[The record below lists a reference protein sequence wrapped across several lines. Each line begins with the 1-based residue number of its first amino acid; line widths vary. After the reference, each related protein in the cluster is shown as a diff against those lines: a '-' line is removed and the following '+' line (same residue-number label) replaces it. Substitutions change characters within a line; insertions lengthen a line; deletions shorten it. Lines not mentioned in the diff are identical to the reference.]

1 MEEVRMANEK
11 LTGGSV
17 IDALAPPLP
26 DESRPSARDVTAD
39 GAGMSVVVISDL
51 TALEKYVPAWEDL
64 AANAIEPNAYY
75 EPWMMMPAIRAFGAG
90 RRLQFA
96 LILAN
101 EPARHDGPPLLCGIF
116 PLEQQNH
123 YQGLSRKLPFKT
135 LRLWKHK
142 YCYLCTPLV
151 REGYGQQVIAAFFD
165 WLDAG
170 SHECSLMEFRFIAG
184 DGLFNGLLIDY
195 FERHAKLHYISMYF
209 MRAMFRPTIDADTYL
224 GAALSAKHRKMIR
237 RQERQLSEIGRLEYD
252 ELTPDD
258 DVAVW
263 IEEFLQLEASGWKG
277 RENTA
282 IASDNSDQSYF
293 RTIAKEAFRRGRLS
307 MLALRLDGRPI
318 AYKCDFPAGRGLF
331 TFRIAFDE
339 NYARN
344 SPGMLLEIENVRRL
358 HARSQ
363 IEWVDSCNDSVSFM
377 FNRLWLARRTILDV
391 VVGAGKTWGYLV
403 VAAIPLLKLL
413 NRKLLRRGAFRN
425 RTGGRME
432 EEK

>member
-1 MEEVRMANEK
+1 MANEK
-11 LTGGSV
+11 VTGSSV
-17 IDALAPPLP
+17 IDAPAPPLP
-26 DESRPSARDVTAD
+26 DASRPSARDVTAD
-39 GAGMSVVVISDL
+39 GAGVSVVVINDL

-64 AANAIEPNAYY
+64 AANAIEPNAFY

-90 RRLQFA
+90 RNLQFA
-96 LILAN
+96 LVLAN
-101 EPARHDGPPLLCGIF
+101 EPARHDGAPLLCGIF

-123 YQGLSRKLPFKT
+123 FQGLSRKLPFKT

-151 REGYGQQVIAAFFD
+151 REGYGRQVIAAFFD

-170 SHECSLMEFRFIAG
+170 SHDCSLMEFRFIAG

-195 FERHAKLHYISMYF
+195 FERHAKLHYISTYF
-209 MRAMFRPTIDADTYL
+209 LRAIFRPTIDADTYL
-224 GAALSAKHRKMIR
+224 CAALSAKHRKMIR

-252 ELTPDD
+252 ALTPDD

-263 IEEFLQLEASGWKG
+263 IEEFLRLEASGWKG
-277 RENTA
+277 RENSA
-282 IASDNSDQSYF
+282 IASDESDQSYF
-293 RTIAKEAFRRGRLS
+293 RSIAKEAFRRGRLS
-307 MLALRLDGRPI
+307 MQALRLDGRPI

-363 IEWVDSCNDSVSFM
+363 IEWVDSCNDSFSFM
-377 FNRLWLARRTILDV
+377 FNRVWPARRTILDV
-391 VVGAGKTWGYLV
+391 VLGAGKTWGDWV
-403 VAAIPLLKLL
+403 VAALPLLKLL
-413 NRKLLRRGAFRN
+413 NRKLLRRGAFPQ
-425 RTGGRME
+425 
-432 EEK
+432 

>member
-1 MEEVRMANEK
+1 MAYEK
-11 LTGGSV
+11 VSGRSV
-17 IDALAPPLP
+17 IGAPSPPRPDA
-26 DESRPSARDVTAD
+26 SRPAAGDATANGAR
-39 GAGMSVVVISDL
+39 MSVAVINDL

-64 AANAIEPNAYY
+64 AANAIEPNAFY
-75 EPWMMMPAIRAFGAG
+75 EPWMMMPAVRAFGKG

-96 LILAN
+96 LVLAH
-101 EPARHDGPPLLCGIF
+101 EPARQDGAPLLCGIF

-123 YQGLSRKLPFKT
+123 YQGLSRNLPFKT

-151 REGYGQQVIAAFFD
+151 REGYGPQVIDAFFD

-170 SHECSLMEFRFIAG
+170 RHDCSLMEFRFIAG

-195 FERHAKLHYISMYF
+195 FERHGKLHYISTYF
-209 MRAMFRPTIDADTYL
+209 LRAMFRPTVDADTYL
-224 GAALSAKHRKMIR
+224 CDSLSAKHRKMIR

-252 ELTPDD
+252 ALTPDK

-263 IEEFLQLEASGWKG
+263 IEEFLRLEASGWKG
-277 RENTA
+277 RDNTA
-282 IASDNSDQSYF
+282 IASDESDQSYF
-293 RTIAKEAFRRGRLS
+293 RSITKEAFRRGRLS
-307 MLALRLDGRPI
+307 MQALRLDGRPI
-318 AYKCDFPAGRGLF
+318 AYKCDFPTGRGLF

-363 IEWVDSCNDSVSFM
+363 IDWVDSCNDSFSLM
-377 FNRLWLARRTILDV
+377 FNRLWPARRTILDV
-391 VVGAGKTWGYLV
+391 VVGAGKTWGDLV
-403 VAAIPLLKLL
+403 VAAIPLMKLL
-413 NRKLLRRGAFRN
+413 NRKLLRRDAFPQ
-425 RTGGRME
+425 
-432 EEK
+432 

>member
-11 LTGGSV
+11 ATGGSV
-17 IDALAPPLP
+17 IDAPAPPP
-26 DESRPSARDVTAD
+26 QDASPPSARDVTVD
-39 GAGMSVVVISDL
+39 GAHGVRMSVVVINDL

-64 AANAIEPNAYY
+64 AANAIEPNAFY

-96 LILAN
+96 LVLAN
-101 EPARHDGPPLLCGIF
+101 EPGRHDRAPLLCGIF

-123 YQGLSRKLPFKT
+123 YQGLGRKLPFKT

-170 SHECSLMEFRFIAG
+170 SHDCSLMEFRFIAG
-184 DGLFNGLLIDY
+184 DGLFNSLLIDY

-209 MRAMFRPTIDADTYL
+209 LRAMFRPAIDADTYIC
-224 GAALSAKHRKMIR
+224 AALSAKHRKMIR

-252 ELTPDD
+252 ELSPDD

-263 IEEFLQLEASGWKG
+263 IEEFLRLEASGWKG
-277 RENTA
+277 RENSA
-282 IASDNSDQSYF
+282 IASNESDRSYF
-293 RTIAKEAFRRGRLS
+293 ESIAKEAFRRGRLS

-318 AYKCDFPAGRGLF
+318 AYKCDFPAGRGMF

-344 SPGMLLEIENVRRL
+344 SPGMLLEIENVRQL

-363 IEWVDSCNDSVSFM
+363 TDWVDSCNDSFSSM
-377 FNRLWLARRTILDV
+377 FNRLWPARRTILDV
-391 VVGAGKTWGYLV
+391 VVGAGKTWGDWV
-403 VAAIPLLKLL
+403 IAAIPFLKLL
-413 NRKLLRRGAFRN
+413 NRKLLRRDAFPQ
-425 RTGGRME
+425 
-432 EEK
+432 

>member
-1 MEEVRMANEK
+1 MANEK

-17 IDALAPPLP
+17 IDAPAPPLP
-26 DESRPSARDVTAD
+26 GESRPSARDVTAD
-39 GAGMSVVVISDL
+39 GAGMSVVVINDL

-64 AANAIEPNAYY
+64 AANAIESNAFY
-75 EPWMMMPAIRAFGAG
+75 EPWMMMPAIQAFGAG

-96 LILAN
+96 LVLAN

-151 REGYGQQVIAAFFD
+151 REGYGRQVIAAFFD

-170 SHECSLMEFRFIAG
+170 SHDCSLMEFRFIAG

-195 FERHAKLHYISMYF
+195 FERHAKLHYISLYF

-224 GAALSAKHRKMIR
+224 CAALSSKHRKMIR

-282 IASDNSDQSYF
+282 IASDESDQGYF

-413 NRKLLRRGAFRN
+413 NRKLLRRGAFSQ
-425 RTGGRME
+425 
-432 EEK
+432 

>member
-11 LTGGSV
+11 VTGVSV
-17 IDALAPPLP
+17 IDAPAPPLP
-26 DESRPSARDVTAD
+26 DASRPSARDVTSD
-39 GAGMSVVVISDL
+39 VAGMSVVVINDL
-51 TALEKYVPAWEDL
+51 TALEKYVHAWEDL
-64 AANAIEPNAYY
+64 AANAIEPNAFY

-96 LILAN
+96 LVLAN
-101 EPARHDGPPLLCGIF
+101 EPTRHDGAPLLCGFF

-170 SHECSLMEFRFIAG
+170 SHDCSLMEFRFIAG

-209 MRAMFRPTIDADTYL
+209 LRAMFRPTTDADTYL
-224 GAALSAKHRKMIR
+224 CATLSAKHRKMIR

-252 ELTPDD
+252 ALTPDD
-258 DVAVW
+258 DVEVW

-277 RENTA
+277 RENSA
-282 IASDNSDQSYF
+282 IASDESDQSYF
-293 RTIAKEAFRRGRLS
+293 RSIAKEAFRRGRLS

-318 AYKCDFPAGRGLF
+318 AIKCDFPAGRGLF

-363 IEWVDSCNDSVSFM
+363 IEWVDSCNDSFNFM
-377 FNRLWLARRTILDV
+377 FNRLWLERRTILDV
-391 VVGAGKTWGYLV
+391 VVGAGKSWGDWM
-403 VAAIPLLKLL
+403 VAAIPLLKSL
-413 NRKLLRRGAFRN
+413 NRKLLRRGAFPR
-425 RTGGRME
+425 
-432 EEK
+432 

>member
-11 LTGGSV
+11 VTGVSV
-17 IDALAPPLP
+17 IDAPAPPLP
-26 DESRPSARDVTAD
+26 DASRPSARDVTSD
-39 GAGMSVVVISDL
+39 VAGMSVVVIDDL

-64 AANAIEPNAYY
+64 AANAIEPNAFY
-75 EPWMMMPAIRAFGAG
+75 EPWMMMPAIGAFGAG

-96 LILAN
+96 LVLAN
-101 EPARHDGPPLLCGIF
+101 EPARHDGAPLLCGFF

-170 SHECSLMEFRFIAG
+170 SHDCSLMEFRFIAG
-184 DGLFNGLLIDY
+184 DGLFNGLLMEY
-195 FERHAKLHYISMYF
+195 FERHIKLHYISMYF
-209 MRAMFRPTIDADTYL
+209 LRAMFRPSIDADTYL
-224 GAALSAKHRKMIR
+224 CATLSAKHRKMIR

-252 ELTPDD
+252 ALTPDD

-263 IEEFLQLEASGWKG
+263 IEEFLRLEASGWKG
-277 RENTA
+277 RENSA
-282 IASDNSDQSYF
+282 IASDESDQSYF
-293 RTIAKEAFRRGRLS
+293 RSIAKEAFRQGRLS

-318 AYKCDFPAGRGLF
+318 AFKCDFHAGRGLF

-358 HARSQ
+358 HARSR
-363 IEWVDSCNDSVSFM
+363 IEWVDSCNDSFNFM
-377 FNRLWLARRTILDV
+377 FNRLWLERRTILDV
-391 VVGAGKTWGYLV
+391 VVGAGKSWGDWM
-403 VAAIPLLKLL
+403 VAAIPLLKSL

-432 EEK
+432 EK

>member
-1 MEEVRMANEK
+1 MEKVQMTNEK
-11 LTGGSV
+11 VTVRSV
-17 IDALAPPLP
+17 IDAPAPPLP
-26 DESRPSARDVTAD
+26 VASRPSVRDVIAD
-39 GAGMSVVVISDL
+39 GAGVSVVVINDL

-64 AANAIEPNAYY
+64 AANAIEPNAFY

-90 RRLQFA
+90 RNLQFA
-96 LILAN
+96 IVLAN
-101 EPARHDGPPLLCGIF
+101 EPARHGGVPLLCGIF

-151 REGYGQQVIAAFFD
+151 REGYGRQVIAAFFD

-170 SHECSLMEFRFIAG
+170 SHDCSLMEFRFIAG
-184 DGLFNGLLIDY
+184 DGLLNGLLMDY
-195 FERHAKLHYISMYF
+195 FERHTKLHYISKYF
-209 MRAMFRPTIDADTYL
+209 LRAMFRPTIDADTYL
-224 GAALSAKHRKMIR
+224 CAALSAKHRKMIR

-252 ELTPDD
+252 ALTQDG

-263 IEEFLQLEASGWKG
+263 IEEFLRLEASGWKG
-277 RENTA
+277 RESSA
-282 IASDNSDQSYF
+282 IASNEPDQSYF
-293 RTIAKEAFRRGRLS
+293 RSIAREAFRRGRLS
-307 MLALRLDGRPI
+307 MQALRLDGRPI

-363 IEWVDSCNDSVSFM
+363 IEWVDSCNDSFSFM
-377 FNRLWLARRTILDV
+377 FNRLWPARRTILDV
-391 VVGAGKTWGYLV
+391 VVSAGKSWGDWV
-403 VAAIPLLKLL
+403 VATILLLKLL
-413 NRKLLRRGAFRN
+413 NRKLLRRGAFPQ
-425 RTGGRME
+425 
-432 EEK
+432 

>member
-1 MEEVRMANEK
+1 MANEMAI
-11 LTGGSV
+11 GGSV
-17 IDALAPPLP
+17 IDAPAPPLP
-26 DESRPSARDVTAD
+26 RASRPPARDFTTY
-39 GAGMSVVVISDL
+39 GAGMSVVVINDL

-64 AANAIEPNAYY
+64 AANAIEPNAFY

-96 LILAN
+96 LVLAN
-101 EPARHDGPPLLCGIF
+101 EPARHDGAPLLCGIF

-170 SHECSLMEFRFIAG
+170 SHDCSLMEFRFIAG
-184 DGLFNGLLIDY
+184 DGLFNSLLIDY

-224 GAALSAKHRKMIR
+224 CAALSAKHRKMIR

-252 ELTPDD
+252 ALTPDD

-263 IEEFLQLEASGWKG
+263 IEEFLRLEASGWKG
-277 RENTA
+277 RENSA
-282 IASDNSDQSYF
+282 IASDESDQSYF
-293 RTIAKEAFRRGRLS
+293 RSIAKEAFRRGRLS

-318 AYKCDFPAGRGLF
+318 AFKCDFHAWRGLF

-363 IEWVDSCNDSVSFM
+363 IEWVDSCNDSTNFM
-377 FNRLWLARRTILDV
+377 FNRLWLERRTILDV
-391 VVGAGKTWGYLV
+391 VVGAGKSWGDWM
-403 VAAIPLLKLL
+403 VAAIPLLKSL
-413 NRKLLRRGAFRN
+413 NRKLLRRGAFPQ
-425 RTGGRME
+425 
-432 EEK
+432 

>member
-1 MEEVRMANEK
+1 MANEK

-17 IDALAPPLP
+17 IDAPAPPLP
-26 DESRPSARDVTAD
+26 GESRPSARDVTAD
-39 GAGMSVVVISDL
+39 GAGMSVVVINDL

-64 AANAIEPNAYY
+64 AANAIESNAFY
-75 EPWMMMPAIRAFGAG
+75 EPWMLMPAIRAFGAG

-96 LILAN
+96 LVLAN
-101 EPARHDGPPLLCGIF
+101 EPARHDGPPLLCGVF

-151 REGYGQQVIAAFFD
+151 REGYGRQVIAAFFD

-170 SHECSLMEFRFIAG
+170 SHDCSLMEFRFIAG

-195 FERHAKLHYISMYF
+195 FERHAKLHYISLYF

-224 GAALSAKHRKMIR
+224 CAALSSKHRKMIR

-282 IASDNSDQSYF
+282 IASDKSDQSYF

-307 MLALRLDGRPI
+307 MSALRLDGRPI

-363 IEWVDSCNDSVSFM
+363 IDWVDSCNDSVSFM

-413 NRKLLRRGAFRN
+413 NRKLLRRGAFPQ
-425 RTGGRME
+425 
-432 EEK
+432 

>member
-1 MEEVRMANEK
+1 MANEK
-11 LTGGSV
+11 LNGRSV
-17 IDALAPPLP
+17 IDAPAPPLP
-26 DESRPSARDVTAD
+26 GASRPSARDVTAD
-39 GAGMSVVVISDL
+39 GARMSVVVINDL

-64 AANAIEPNAYY
+64 AANAIEPNAFY
-75 EPWMMMPAIRAFGAG
+75 ESWMMMPAIRAFGAG
-90 RRLQFA
+90 RRLHFA
-96 LILAN
+96 LVLAN
-101 EPARHDGPPLLCGIF
+101 TPARHDGEPLLCGIF

-123 YQGLSRKLPFKT
+123 YQGLSRKLPIKT

-151 REGYGQQVIAAFFD
+151 REGYCQQVIDAFFD

-170 SHECSLMEFRFIAG
+170 SHDCSLMEFRFIAG
-184 DGLFNGLLIDY
+184 DGRFNDFLLDH
-195 FERHAKLHYISMYF
+195 FERHAKLYYISMYF
-209 MRAMFRPTIDADTYL
+209 MRAMLRPTIDADTYL
-224 GAALSAKHRKMIR
+224 CAALSAKHRKMIR

-252 ELTPDD
+252 ALTPDD

-263 IEEFLQLEASGWKG
+263 IEEFLRLEASGWKG

-282 IASDNSDQSYF
+282 IASDESDQSYF
-293 RTIAKEAFRRGRLS
+293 RSIAKEAFRRGRLS

-318 AYKCDFPAGRGLF
+318 AYKCDFPSGRGMF

-358 HARSQ
+358 HARSR
-363 IEWVDSCNDSVSFM
+363 IEWVDSCNDSSSSM
-377 FNRLWLARRTILDV
+377 FNRLWLSRRTILDV

-413 NRKLLRRGAFRN
+413 NRKLFRRGAFPQ
-425 RTGGRME
+425 
-432 EEK
+432 

>member
-1 MEEVRMANEK
+1 MAIEK
-11 LTGGSV
+11 VSGGSV
-17 IDALAPPLP
+17 IDAPAPPLP
-26 DESRPSARDVTAD
+26 DVSRPSAGDVTD
-39 GAGMSVVVISDL
+39 RGAGMLVVVIDDF

-64 AANAIEPNAYY
+64 AANAIEPNAFY
-75 EPWMMMPAIRAFGAG
+75 EPWMLMSAMRSFGAG

-96 LILAN
+96 LVLDN
-101 EPARHDGPPLLCGIF
+101 ESARHDGAPLLCGFF

-170 SHECSLMEFRFIAG
+170 SHDCSLMEFRFIAG
-184 DGLFNGLLIDY
+184 DGLFNGLLMEY
-195 FERHAKLHYISMYF
+195 FERHIKLHYISMYF
-209 MRAMFRPTIDADTYL
+209 LRAMFRPTIDADTYL
-224 GAALSAKHRKMIR
+224 CAALSAKHRKMIR

-252 ELTPDD
+252 ALTPDD
-258 DVAVW
+258 DVEVW
-263 IEEFLQLEASGWKG
+263 IEEFLRLEASGWKG
-277 RENTA
+277 RENSA
-282 IASDNSDQSYF
+282 IASDESDQSYF
-293 RTIAKEAFRRGRLS
+293 RSIAKEAFRQGRLS

-318 AYKCDFPAGRGLF
+318 AFKCDFHAGRGLF

-363 IEWVDSCNDSVSFM
+363 IDWVDSCNDSFNFM
-377 FNRLWLARRTILDV
+377 FNRLWLERRTILDV
-391 VVGAGKTWGYLV
+391 VVGAGKSWGDWM
-403 VAAIPLLKLL
+403 VAAIPLLKSL

>member
-1 MEEVRMANEK
+1 MEEVQMAHEK
-11 LTGGSV
+11 ITGRSV
-17 IDALAPPLP
+17 IDALEPPLP
-26 DESRPSARDVTAD
+26 GASRQSAHDVTAD
-39 GAGMSVVVISDL
+39 GAGVSVVVINDL

-64 AANAIEPNAYY
+64 AANAIEPNAFY

-90 RRLQFA
+90 RNLQFA
-96 LILAN
+96 LVMAN
-101 EPARHDGPPLLCGIF
+101 EPEPLLCGIF

-123 YQGLSRKLPFKT
+123 FQGLSRKLPFKT

-151 REGYGQQVIAAFFD
+151 RKGYGRQVIATFFD

-170 SHECSLMEFRFIAG
+170 SHGCSLMEFRFIAG
-184 DGLFNGLLIDY
+184 DGLFNELLIDY

-209 MRAMFRPTIDADTYL
+209 PRAMFRPTIDADTYL
-224 GAALSAKHRKMIR
+224 CAALSAKHRKMIR

-252 ELTPDD
+252 ALTPRD

-263 IEEFLQLEASGWKG
+263 IEEFLQLEAGGWKG

-282 IASDNSDQSYF
+282 IASDESDQNYF
-293 RTIAKEAFRRGRLS
+293 RSIAKEAFRRGRLS
-307 MLALRLDGRPI
+307 MQALRLDGRPI

-344 SPGMLLEIENVRRL
+344 SPGLLLEIENVRRL

-363 IEWVDSCNDSVSFM
+363 IEWVDSCNDSFSSM
-377 FNRLWLARRTILDV
+377 FNRLWLERRTILDV
-391 VVGAGKTWGYLV
+391 VVSAGKSWGDWV
-403 VAAIPLLKLL
+403 VATILLLKLL
-413 NRKLLRRGAFRN
+413 NRKLLRRGAFPQ
-425 RTGGRME
+425 
-432 EEK
+432 

>member
-1 MEEVRMANEK
+1 
-11 LTGGSV
+11 
-17 IDALAPPLP
+17 
-26 DESRPSARDVTAD
+26 
-39 GAGMSVVVISDL
+39 VVVVNDL

-101 EPARHDGPPLLCGIF
+101 EPARHDGAPLLCGVF

-151 REGYGQQVIAAFFD
+151 REGYGRQVIAAFFD

-170 SHECSLMEFRFIAG
+170 SHDCSLMEFRFIAG

-195 FERHAKLHYISMYF
+195 FERHAKLHYISLYF
-209 MRAMFRPTIDADTYL
+209 MRAMFRPTVDADTYL
-224 GAALSAKHRKMIR
+224 CAALSAKHRKMIR

-258 DVAVW
+258 DVSVW
-263 IEEFLQLEASGWKG
+263 IEEFLRLEASGWKG

-282 IASDNSDQSYF
+282 IASDESDQSYF

-307 MLALRLDGRPI
+307 MSALRLDGRPI

-344 SPGMLLEIENVRRL
+344 SPGMLLEIEYVRRL

-413 NRKLLRRGAFRN
+413 NRKLLRRGAFPQ
-425 RTGGRME
+425 
-432 EEK
+432 

>member
-1 MEEVRMANEK
+1 MANEK
-11 LTGGSV
+11 VTGVSV
-17 IDALAPPLP
+17 IDAPAPPLP
-26 DESRPSARDVTAD
+26 DASRPSARDVTSD
-39 GAGMSVVVISDL
+39 VAGMSVVVIDDL

-64 AANAIEPNAYY
+64 AANAIEPNAFY

-96 LILAN
+96 LVLAN
-101 EPARHDGPPLLCGIF
+101 ESARHDGAPLLCGFF

-151 REGYGQQVIAAFFD
+151 REGYGQEVIAAFFD

-170 SHECSLMEFRFIAG
+170 SHDCSLMEFRFIAG
-184 DGLFNGLLIDY
+184 DGLFNGLLMDY
-195 FERHAKLHYISMYF
+195 FERHIKLHYISMYF
-209 MRAMFRPTIDADTYL
+209 LRAMFRPTIDADTYL
-224 GAALSAKHRKMIR
+224 CAALSAKHRKMIR

-252 ELTPDD
+252 ALTPDD
-258 DVAVW
+258 DVAMW
-263 IEEFLQLEASGWKG
+263 IEEFLRLEASGWKG
-277 RENTA
+277 RENSA
-282 IASDNSDQSYF
+282 IASDESDQSYF
-293 RTIAKEAFRRGRLS
+293 RSIAKEAFRQGRLS

-318 AYKCDFPAGRGLF
+318 AFKCDFHAGRGLF

-358 HARSQ
+358 HARSR
-363 IEWVDSCNDSVSFM
+363 IEWVDSCNDSSNFM
-377 FNRLWLARRTILDV
+377 FNRLWLERRTILDV
-391 VVGAGKTWGYLV
+391 VVGAGKSWGDWM
-403 VAAIPLLKLL
+403 VAAIPLLKSL

>member
-1 MEEVRMANEK
+1 
-11 LTGGSV
+11 
-17 IDALAPPLP
+17 
-26 DESRPSARDVTAD
+26 
-39 GAGMSVVVISDL
+39 MSVVVINDL

-64 AANAIEPNAYY
+64 AANAIEPNAFY
-75 EPWMMMPAIRAFGAG
+75 EPWMMMPAIRAFGEG

-96 LILAN
+96 LVLDD
-101 EPARHDGPPLLCGIF
+101 EPARHGGAPLLCGVF
-116 PLEQQNH
+116 PLEQQSH

-151 REGYGQQVIAAFFD
+151 REGYGRQVIAAFFD
-165 WLDAG
+165 WLNAG
-170 SHECSLMEFRFIAG
+170 SHDCSLMEFRFIAG
-184 DGLFNGLLIDY
+184 EGLFNDLLIDY

-209 MRAMFRPTIDADTYL
+209 LRAMFRPAIDADTYL
-224 GAALSAKHRKMIR
+224 CATLSAKHRKMIR
-237 RQERQLSEIGRLEYD
+237 RQERQLTEIGRLEYD
-252 ELTPDD
+252 ALTPDD

-263 IEEFLQLEASGWKG
+263 IEEFLRMEAGGWKG

-282 IASDNSDQSYF
+282 IASDESDQSYF
-293 RTIAKEAFRRGRLS
+293 RSIVKEAFRRGRLS

-318 AYKCDFPAGRGLF
+318 AFKCDFPTGRGLF

-363 IEWVDSCNDSVSFM
+363 IEWVDSCNDSFSSM
-377 FNRLWLARRTILDV
+377 FNRLWPARRTILDV
-391 VVGAGKTWGYLV
+391 VVGAGKTWGDWV

-413 NRKLLRRGAFRN
+413 NRKLIRRSVFPQ
-425 RTGGRME
+425 
-432 EEK
+432 